1 MFPQIQ
7 AACYIELF
15 NSLSN
20 QTYPGLKELFKS
32 ILSEEIDAMP
42 RRIKSLAREK
52 VYSQDEQRAAQK
64 AFYDHLRAYFSNED
78 VSKQTNLDSDL
89 DSNDEIKT
97 YNYMILL
104 T

>member
-15 NSLSN
+15 NSLSS

-97 YNYMILL
+97 Y
-104 T
+104 